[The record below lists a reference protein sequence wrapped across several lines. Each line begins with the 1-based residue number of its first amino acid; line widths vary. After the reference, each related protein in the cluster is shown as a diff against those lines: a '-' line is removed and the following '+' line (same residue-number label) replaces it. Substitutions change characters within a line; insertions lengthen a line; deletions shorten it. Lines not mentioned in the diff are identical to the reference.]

1 MVGQCHLHG
10 CQGYLQSVWRLLQR
24 LGELQCQETLRG
36 STAPLGSLLELTRD
50 HHWVRHIQQ
59 CVGCGGEAGDWCSD
73 RVPLFHVADGLLCY
87 QHTWSYKDV
96 KRMEAEG
103 GTVGDSGHIG
113 LLGLCP
119 KGHTTQY
126 SCQDGMVL
134 RRSGTHYCYG
144 IPDLGV
150 AHGCLGVQHCRV
162 GKPLY
167 LAFRSG
173 GGGEPDGLVGV
184 LLGGYPLGD
193 PGQAL

>member
-1 MVGQCHLHG
+1 M
-10 CQGYLQSVWRLLQR
+10 
-24 LGELQCQETLRG
+24 
-36 STAPLGSLLELTRD
+36 
-50 HHWVRHIQQ
+50 
-59 CVGCGGEAGDWCSD
+59 
-73 RVPLFHVADGLLCY
+73 
-87 QHTWSYKDV
+87 
-96 KRMEAEG
+96 
-103 GTVGDSGHIG
+103 GDSGHTG

-134 RRSGTHYCYG
+134 HHSGTHYCYG

-150 AHGCLGVQHCRV
+150 ARGCLGVQRCHV

-167 LAFRSG
+167 LAFHSG
-173 GGGEPDGLVGV
+173 GRGEPDGLVGM